1 MYTKQEISRQR
12 EAFWTTFGKYM
23 QPILSADG
31 LKINWV
37 NYKTG
42 ISGIGFKMD
51 ADNKTA
57 SVCIVIQ
64 GDELTRQ
71 LYYSQFE
78 EVKNILHSTL
88 DEEWDWL
95 PDVSDEYGK
104 RVSKITKE
112 LYGFNI
118 NRNEDWPE
126 LISFFKPRII
136 SLDEFWSMAR
146 YSFEVL

>member
-1 MYTKQEISRQR
+1 
-12 EAFWTTFGKYM
+12 M
-23 QPILSADG
+23 QPVLSADG

-42 ISGIGFKMD
+42 INGIAFKMD

-57 SVCIVIQ
+57 SVSIVMQ

-88 DEEWDWL
+88 EEEWDWQA
-95 PDVSDEYGK
+95 DVSDEYGK

-112 LYGFNI
+112 LHGVNI

-136 SLDEFWSMAR
+136 ALDEFWSMAK